1 MAYRKAPFR
10 FGRLKTSKMMW
21 LIQAALLVNLI
32 SSTVLFTLGGF
43 DGIRLLLSALVAVV
57 VGVAVEFAFYRSW
70 KRPQSIQDLLLKKQ
84 AAMIPL
90 MVTLLLP
97 LHAPLYLVG
106 VTTLVAVW
114 IAKLVFGGFGNSI
127 FQNATVGVLFA
138 YVSFA
143 PQLAISF
150 ESTPVLFQQGVQYPI
165 DILKNALFNNQLAGL
180 DVQTLLFGGNYYTA
194 ATGAI
199 SGAVLIGLWLVLS
212 LTKSID
218 WIIGATYV
226 ASVFAMTSIVG
237 GVDLG
242 IEMILTGMV
251 LFAAVF
257 LVSDPV
263 TSPTTRNM
271 KILYAVIVAL
281 VTVMIRFLGNNTE
294 GVLFAILI
302 GNVVTPYM
310 NRNARSGTVKSLLQT
325 VAIALIITVS
335 TGYVI
340 QLAAQPVIEEVA
352 TSWEVINHETS

>member
-1 MAYRKAPFR
+1 
-10 FGRLKTSKMMW
+10 
-21 LIQAALLVNLI
+21 
-32 SSTVLFTLGGF
+32 
-43 DGIRLLLSALVAVV
+43 
-57 VGVAVEFAFYRSW
+57 
-70 KRPQSIQDLLLKKQ
+70 
-84 AAMIPL
+84 MIPL

-106 VTTLVAVW
+106 VTTVVAVW

-143 PQLAISF
+143 PQIAISF
-150 ESTPVLFQQGVQYPI
+150 ETTPALFQQGVQYPI
-165 DILKNALFNNQLAGL
+165 EILKNALFNNELSGL
-180 DVQTLLFGGNYYTA
+180 DVQMLFFGGNYYTA

-199 SGAVLIGLWLVLS
+199 SGAVLIGLWLILS

-310 NRNARSGTVKSLLQT
+310 NRNARSGTINSLLQT
-325 VAIALIITVS
+325 LAIAVVITVS
-335 TGYVI
+335 TGFI
-340 QLAAQPVIEEVA
+340 INMAAQPAIEELS
-352 TSWEVINHETS
+352 TPLEVINYETS

>member
-10 FGRLKTSKMMW
+10 FGRKKTTTMMW
-21 LIQAALLVNLI
+21 LIQAALLVNLMT
-32 SSTVLFTLGGF
+32 SVVFFTLSGF
-43 DGIRLLLSALVAVV
+43 DGWQLLINALVAVV
-57 VGVAVEFAFYRSW
+57 VGVAVEYAFYRSW
-70 KRPQSIQDLLLKKQ
+70 KRPQSIPSLVLRKQ

-106 VTTLVAVW
+106 VSTLVAVW

-143 PQLAISF
+143 PQL
-150 ESTPVLFQQGVQYPI
+150 VLPSLLIGRGVAYPI
-165 DILKNALFNNQLAGL
+165 DVLKNALFNNQLSGL
-180 DVQTLLFGGNYYTA
+180 DLSSLLFGNYYTA
-194 ATGAI
+194 AA
-199 SGAVLIGLWLVLS
+199 GAVSGLVLIVLWVVLS
-212 LTKSID
+212 ATKSID
-218 WIIGATYV
+218 WILGATYV
-226 ASVFAMTSIVG
+226 ASVFVITALVG

-242 IEMILTGMV
+242 LEMVLTGMV

-310 NRNARSGTVKSLLQT
+310 NRNARSGTVRSLLQT
-325 VAIALIITVS
+325 MVIAVAITVA

-340 QLAAQPVIEEVA
+340 GLATQPAIEEVSSA
-352 TSWEVINHETS
+352 WEVTMNETS